1 MKVTNQKLSVVLIL
15 ELLENGFTRFQD
27 ERTWEND
34 SIEMYLLENFPKIFN
49 KENVRDQINLM
60 FLDERLKGKRTQK
73 VIRPLFTFAEDKDED
88 ILKIEDLHIEQETF
102 DEISI
107 PAIEEEIVEED
118 VPSFSNENF
127 EENENEEL
135 APWELMG

>member
-1 MKVTNQKLSVVLIL
+1 MKVTNQKLSVALIL

-88 ILKIEDLHIEQETF
+88 ILKIEDLHIEQEII
-102 DEISI
+102 DEISV
-107 PAIEEEIVEED
+107 PAVEEEIVEKD